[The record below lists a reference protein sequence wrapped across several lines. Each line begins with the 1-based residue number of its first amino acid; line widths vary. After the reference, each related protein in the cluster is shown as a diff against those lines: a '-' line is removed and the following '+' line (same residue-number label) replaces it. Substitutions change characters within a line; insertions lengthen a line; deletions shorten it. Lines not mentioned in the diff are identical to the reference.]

1 MCTWAQRQQCCIH
14 LLHVHY
20 NNLRRKSSIISPLRN
35 KGGDSACLEVDL
47 FLQKVNLR
55 QHEQSWKWNK
65 EGKGEKS
72 YCFNHT
78 KPFHRLVVESPRVLG
93 ASFFTLNT
101 AVDAWCCVFSPPTP
115 LPTFLFFFKLVVII
129 RRNSKP
135 PPKVSRLGELWGQ
148 GWRQIS

>member
-1 MCTWAQRQQCCIH
+1 MIKEG
-14 LLHVHY
+14 VS
-20 NNLRRKSSIISPLRN
+20 LRESGFIFQ
-35 KGGDSACLEVDL
+35 KGESAATRAILA
-47 FLQKVNLR
+47 R
-55 QHEQSWKWNK
+55 QHNRNK

-78 KPFHRLVVESPRVLG
+78 KPFHHLVVESPRVLG
-93 ASFFTLNT
+93 ASFFTPNT
-101 AVDAWCCVFSPPTP
+101 AVDAWCCVFIPLCPPS
-115 LPTFLFFFKLVVII
+115 TFLFFFKLLVII